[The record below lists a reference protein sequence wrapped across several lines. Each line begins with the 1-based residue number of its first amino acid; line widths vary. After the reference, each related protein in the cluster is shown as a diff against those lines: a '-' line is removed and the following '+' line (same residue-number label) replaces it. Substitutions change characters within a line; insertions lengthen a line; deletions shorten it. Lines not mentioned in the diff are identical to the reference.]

1 MTHRQ
6 DDTRPSP
13 EKFLSR
19 LLKEE
24 RQGSRGKLR
33 IYLGMAPGVG
43 KTYAMLME
51 AHRRKA
57 QGLDVIVGFV
67 ETYGRAKTQEAIGDL
82 LVIPRKKVSYQDVAL
97 EEMDTDAILARRP
110 QLALVDELAHTNVP
124 GSKWE
129 KRWMDVEEI
138 LKAGISVFTTVN
150 IQHLES
156 LADVVESITGAPVR
170 ERLPDHVVD
179 EADEIQIVDMSPIAL
194 RQRIQ
199 EGNVYPGDRAQQA
212 LRQFFR
218 EGNLTALRELALRRV
233 ATTTEKELEEYMR
246 DHQVETVWPAGDR
259 VLVCIDSSPA
269 AQHLLRRGWQMA
281 RGFQSD
287 ILALFVE
294 EPSWAKAS
302 PEERR
307 SLAENLRFAEDLGA
321 RVIRVNGADVAAT
334 IAKTAHDENIGN
346 IVIGF
351 LTKSRLQEMTK
362 TSTLQKLLRLASDI
376 DIHAVPVKRQ
386 G

>member
-1 MTHRQ
+1 MTQRQ
-6 DDTRPSP
+6 DDMRPPP

-24 RQGSRGKLR
+24 RQGSRGRLR

-51 AHRRKA
+51 GHRRKA
-57 QGLDVIVGFV
+57 LGIDVVVGLV

-82 LVIPRKKVSYQDVAL
+82 LVIPRKKVAYQDVAL
-97 EEMDTDAILARRP
+97 EEMDTSAILARRP
-110 QLALVDELAHTNVP
+110 QLALIDELAHTNVP

-179 EADEIQIVDMSPIAL
+179 KADEIQLVDMAPVAL

-199 EGNVYPGDRAQQA
+199 EGSVYPSDRAQQA

-233 ATTTEKELEEYMR
+233 ATTAEKDLEEYMR

-259 VLVCIDSSPA
+259 VLVCVDPHA
-269 AQHLLRRGWQMA
+269 HGQHLLRRGWQMA
-281 RGFQSD
+281 QGFQSD
-287 ILALFVE
+287 LLAIFVE

-307 SLAENLRFAEDLGA
+307 ALAENLRFAEDLGA
-321 RVIRVNGADVAAT
+321 RVIRISGADVASA
-334 IAKTAHDENIGN
+334 IAKTARDENIGN

-351 LTKSRLQEMTK
+351 STKNRLQELTK
-362 TSTLQKLLRLASDI
+362 TSTLQKLLRLATDI
-376 DIHAVPVKRQ
+376 DIHAVPLKRQ
-386 G
+386 E

>member
-1 MTHRQ
+1 MTQRH
-6 DDTRPSP
+6 DDSRPSP

-19 LLKEE
+19 LLREE
-24 RQGSRGKLR
+24 QQGKRGRLR

-57 QGLDVIVGFV
+57 QGVDVVIGLV

-82 LVIPRKKVSYQDVAL
+82 PIIPRKQVTYQGVTL
-97 EEMDTDAILARRP
+97 EEMDTEAVIARRP
-110 QLALVDELAHTNVP
+110 QLVLVDELAHTNVP

-138 LKAGISVFTTVN
+138 LKTGLSVFTTVN

-179 EADEIQIVDMSPIAL
+179 KADEIQLVDMAPGAL

-199 EGNVYPGDRAQQA
+199 EGSVYPGERAQQA

-218 EGNLTALRELALRRV
+218 EGNLTALRELSLRRV
-233 ATTTEKELEEYMR
+233 ATTAEKDLEQYMR
-246 DHQVETVWPAGDR
+246 DHQVEAVWPAGDR
-259 VLVCIDSSPA
+259 VLVCIDPHA
-269 AQHLLRRGWQMA
+269 HGQHLLRRGWQMA
-281 RGFQSD
+281 KGFQSD
-287 ILALFVE
+287 LIALFVE

-307 SLAENLRFAEDLGA
+307 VLAENLRFAEDLGA
-321 RVIRVNGADVAAT
+321 RVLRVQGSDVAAT
-334 IAKTAHDENIGN
+334 ITKVAREENIGN

-351 LTKSRLQEMTK
+351 GQKSSLLDMTK
-362 TSTLQKLLRLASDI
+362 TSTLQKLLRLATDI
-376 DIHAVPVKRQ
+376 DIHAVPLKRQ
-386 G
+386 D